1 MASLWKSM
9 SPDSITL
16 EDALLLLSFPKDLGT
31 HPETGET
38 ITVQDGRYGPYV
50 KMGSETR
57 SLESQ
62 DELATITL
70 DEAVAKLNAPK
81 KGRRKGGAASVIADL
96 GTHPSSGEAIQV
108 KTGRYGPYV
117 TDGTVNATVPK
128 GTDPEKVN
136 LEQAVELL
144 ARREEKLRSQGK
156 DPRAKTK
163 TRRKRK

>member
-9 SPDSITL
+9 SPETLSL
-16 EDALLLLSFPKDLGT
+16 EDAVMLLSFPKNLGT
-31 HPETGET
+31 HPETGEN

-57 SLESQ
+57 SLKSQ

-70 DEAVAKLNAPK
+70 EAAVARLKEPK
-81 KGRRKGGAASVIADL
+81 KGRRSGATSLISEL
-96 GTHPSSGEAIQV
+96 GPHPSSGATIQV

-128 GTDPEKVN
+128 GTDPETVS

-144 ARREEKLRSQGK
+144 AKREDKLRSQGK
-156 DPRAKTK
+156 DPRAKK
-163 TRRKRK
+163 TRNKKK